1 MAEVEVW
8 IMIRGAVQH
17 KRAATALAHIAQH
30 PARFGLVK
38 VECLSS
44 DGDSVVGR
52 MFVQDGTSAE
62 VPRTAVQRALDE
74 VANQTYPIAEQQII
88 CFPLH

>member
-8 IMIRGAVQH
+8 IMSRGAVQH
-17 KRAATALAHIAQH
+17 KRAVAALAHIAHH

-38 VECLSS
+38 VEGLSS
-44 DGDSVVGR
+44 GGDSVTGR
-52 MFVQDGTSAE
+52 MFVREGSPAE